1 MKENEFTEENFGILL
16 QNLND
21 FEEDI
26 WSLSHTAFALNF
38 CVSEAMHC
46 HQDEEGLEK
55 MNHLSW
61 LIDILLESLSDLSSS
76 ALIYLTRTLK
86 YKPYIY

>member
-26 WSLSHTAFALNF
+26 FSLGHISFALNF
-38 CVSEAMHC
+38 CVSELMHC

-61 LIDILLESLSDLSSS
+61 LIDILLESLSNFS
-76 ALIYLTRTLK
+76 ASAFIYLTRTLK
-86 YKPYIY
+86 YKPYIH